1 MIMLARQVPMRLTRL
16 LTTAAALVLLA
27 QTPAAFAQQAAPAA
41 IDITQAWSRAT
52 PGGAPVGAGYLALT
66 NRGAQADRLI
76 GGSSD
81 VAARIEV
88 HEMSMDNGVMKMRE
102 LAGGLEVK
110 PGQTVTLKPG
120 GHHLMLMGLKRGLK
134 EGERFKAQLDF
145 ASGGKTEVEFVV
157 QGMGAAAAP
166 GAMAAPA
173 GHNHHH

>member
-1 MIMLARQVPMRLTRL
+1 MIMLARQVPMRLARL
-16 LTTAAALVLLA
+16 MTAAALVLLA
-27 QTPAAFAQQAAPAA
+27 QSPAAFAQQAAPAP
-41 IDITQAWSRAT
+41 IEITQAWSRAT

-76 GGSSD
+76 GGSSE

-110 PGQTVTLKPG
+110 PGETVTLKPG
-120 GHHLMLMGLKRGLK
+120 GNHLMLMGLKRGLK

-145 ASGGKTEVEFVV
+145 AKGGKTEVEFVV
-157 QGMGAAAAP
+157 QGMGASAAP
-166 GAMAAPA
+166 GAAPA
-173 GHNHHH
+173 SGGHNHRH